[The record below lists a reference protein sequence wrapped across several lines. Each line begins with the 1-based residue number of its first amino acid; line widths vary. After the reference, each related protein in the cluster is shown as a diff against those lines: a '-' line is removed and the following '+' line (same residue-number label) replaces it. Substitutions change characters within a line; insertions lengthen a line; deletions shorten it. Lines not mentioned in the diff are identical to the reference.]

1 MKITNAVLGG
11 VDPKDA
17 PDYVDA
23 YIESCDI
30 DGNPATEEQINA
42 ISSEIVH
49 ELVLE
54 MV

>member
-1 MKITNAVLGG
+1 MKITDVVLGG
-11 VDPKDA
+11 VDKSDH
-17 PDYVDA
+17 PDYADA

-30 DGNPATEEQINA
+30 DGKPATEEQINA
-42 ISSEIVH
+42 ISDEIVH